1 MLTAENFIL
10 FFLAVMG
17 ISLLGYKWGV
27 IERQT
32 EITLEESFK

>member
-1 MLTAENFIL
+1 MLTPENFAL
-10 FFLAVMG
+10 FFFAVFG
-17 ISLLGYKWGV
+17 ISMLGYKWGV